1 MWGAPLT
8 VKAFQMLGKMFAIT
22 NIFTWKVSLF
32 VKSMTIVKEIPKM
45 LMINSLNWGY
55 YLTVA
60 VSLVILLPEIIFTLT

>member
-1 MWGAPLT
+1 
-8 VKAFQMLGKMFAIT
+8 MLGKMFAIT

-45 LMINSLNWGY
+45 LMINSQNWGY

>member
-8 VKAFQMLGKMFAIT
+8 VKAFKMLGKMFAMT

-32 VKSMTIVKEIPKM
+32 VKSMTIVKEIQKM